1 MLILIGTVP
10 EENFP
15 FVSGTVSLQG
25 ERLSLDGQATPIN
38 RGTPALVA
46 AASAVCETLGLDP
59 PFSFLVGDEGVGHGS
74 RELYAHLETH
84 LPAIDA
90 EVITFHYLQ
99 PDVDWHN
106 RILLALQQK
115 SSLPVMIADAGYM
128 YAAKM
133 SGFAP
138 CYDLFTPDIGE
149 MAFLA
154 DEVAPHPF
162 YTRGFILHQE
172 GDVPT
177 LIKRAYEGE
186 NAAKTLLIKGVK
198 DYICTKER
206 IVATVDGPE
215 VRALEPMGGTGDT
228 ITGMAAALVFSGY
241 PVPEAAAIAAKANR
255 LAGALA
261 YPTPASQVL
270 ELIEKIPEA
279 LETALTEAPK
289 EQDEA
294 QVLN

>member
-1 MLILIGTVP
+1 MLVLIGTVP
-10 EENFP
+10 EKTFP
-15 FVSGTVSLQG
+15 FVSGTVSLKG
-25 ERLSLDGQATPIN
+25 GRLSLDGQATPIN
-38 RGTPALVA
+38 RGSPALIA
-46 AASAVCETLGLDP
+46 AASAACETLGLDL
-59 PFSFLVGDEGVGHGS
+59 PFSFLVGDEGVGYGS
-74 RELYAHLETH
+74 RKLYAYLETQ
-84 LPAIDA
+84 LPATDA
-90 EVITFHYLQ
+90 AVITFHYLQ

-106 RILLALQQK
+106 RILLALQEK
-115 SSLPVMIADAGYM
+115 SVLPVMIADAGYM

-172 GDVPT
+172 DNVPA
-177 LIKRAYEGE
+177 LIKRAYEGG
-186 NAAKTLLIKGVK
+186 NAAKTLLIKGMR

-206 IVATVDGPE
+206 IVTTVNDPE
-215 VRALEPMGGTGDT
+215 VRALEPIGGTGDT

-241 PVPEAAAIAAKANR
+241 PVPEAATIAARANR
-255 LAGALA
+255 LAGLLA
-261 YPTPASQVL
+261 DPTPASQVL
-270 ELIEKIPEA
+270 QLIEKIPEA
-279 LETALTEAPK
+279 LETALMEAPK

-294 QVLN
+294 QAIN

>member
-1 MLILIGTVP
+1 M
-10 EENFP
+10 
-15 FVSGTVSLQG
+15 
-25 ERLSLDGQATPIN
+25 
-38 RGTPALVA
+38 
-46 AASAVCETLGLDP
+46 
-59 PFSFLVGDEGVGHGS
+59 
-74 RELYAHLETH
+74 
-84 LPAIDA
+84 
-90 EVITFHYLQ
+90 
-99 PDVDWHN
+99 
-106 RILLALQQK
+106 
-115 SSLPVMIADAGYM
+115 MIADAGYM

-172 GDVPT
+172 DNVPM
-177 LIKRAYEGE
+177 LIRRAYEGE
-186 NAAKTLLIKGVK
+186 NAAKALLIKGMK

-206 IVATVDGPE
+206 IVATVNGPE

-241 PVPEAAAIAAKANR
+241 PVPEAAAIAARANR
-255 LAGALA
+255 LAGSLA
-261 YPTPASQVL
+261 NPTPASQVL
-270 ELIEKIPEA
+270 QLIEKIPEA
-279 LETALTEAPK
+279 LETALMEAPK

-294 QVLN
+294 QAIN